1 MGFTKY
7 QKAEK
12 TEVLPPEKQ
21 KAISDSLHSI
31 GKTSARDL
39 SEEERRKIALDANRV

>member
-7 QKAEK
+7 QKAESAQ
-12 TEVLPPEKQ
+12 VLPPEEQ
-21 KAISDSLHSI
+21 KAISDNLHSL

-39 SEEERRKIALDANRV
+39 SEEERKIALDAKRV